1 MELADREERPV
12 VRFALGV
19 ASLVLACAALGAS
32 ISGMTLLAI
41 PPQVAVRPGV
51 QSYVEVPEDGP
62 ITNCGGGT
70 SLRVAILGPRV
81 RADTVQHA
89 RQAARACAWTAQRN
103 VAIAKILLLLML
115 PILYVMLRI
124 KLRMDGENAEFSFDA

>member
-1 MELADREERPV
+1 MESADREERLV
-12 VRFALGV
+12 VRFALGL
-19 ASLVLACAALGAS
+19 ASLVLAAAGVGAV
-32 ISGMTLLAI
+32 IFGLVLFVV
-41 PPQVAVRPGV
+41 PPEVGVRPGV

-70 SLRVAILGPRV
+70 SLRVALLGPRV

-89 RQAARACAWTAQRN
+89 RQAARACAWTAHKN
-103 VAIAKILLLLML
+103 VAIGTILLLLLL

-124 KLRMDGENAEFSFDA
+124 LIRLEGANAELTFG